1 MPLLVLIPTLIS
13 VSNSVMVFF
22 LHIRVIGAIRVQK
35 VFDISAIFDVWEAIF
50 SCQPLHLAI
59 ILPGCLF
66 SEYDRPSVSETRG
79 WRWCDGNHCL
89 QSGCHR
95 DRRDRICP

>member
-35 VFDISAIFDVWEAIF
+35 GFRHFRHFRCLGSNIFLSAPPFGNYFAWMSIFGI
-50 SCQPLHLAI
+50 
-59 ILPGCLF
+59 
-66 SEYDRPSVSETRG
+66 RPSF
-79 WRWCDGNHCL
+79 CL
-89 QSGCHR
+89 
-95 DRRDRICP
+95 